1 MLREA
6 VTALLVIGTV
16 VVADPKCTLSTTDA
30 NFTSIA
36 GQCVALQE
44 RADGTGYNMGDATIE
59 CKAFGP
65 NYNLVRIFNQ
75 YQNNAYSVLNGE
87 GMWDLAWI
95 GASCKNISTSF
106 GYQNAWVWH
115 VDQSLVLD
123 GYMNFEAGTD
133 SATCNP
139 GDCLN
144 MGGAG

>member
-1 MLREA
+1 MRIPLP
-6 VTALLVIGTV
+6 VLLLGLLGA
-16 VVADPKCTLSTTDA
+16 VVADPTCTPMPGKA
-30 NFTSIA
+30 NFTAIA

-44 RADGTGYNMGDATIE
+44 KADGVGYDMGSATTECTGY
-59 CKAFGP
+59 GP

-106 GYQNAWVWH
+106 GFQNAWVWH